1 MMSNVLSARDQL
13 GIWVGD
19 ILFLALSFLGLSI
32 ASRQAG
38 RQGTGNEAS
47 THEP

>member
-1 MMSNVLSARDQL
+1 MMSNVLSARDQR
-13 GIWVGD
+13 GFGSAI
-19 ILFLALSFLGLSI
+19 FLALSFLGLSI